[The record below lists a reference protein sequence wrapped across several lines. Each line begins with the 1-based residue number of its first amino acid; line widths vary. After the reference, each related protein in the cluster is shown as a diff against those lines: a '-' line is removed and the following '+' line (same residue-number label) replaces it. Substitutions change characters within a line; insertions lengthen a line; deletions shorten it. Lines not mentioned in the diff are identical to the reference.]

1 MKSCDIKEDT
11 TTLIYAIRL
20 SLQPNVQGKMVK
32 HYLLGSVFFE
42 STMDAFDMMFAST
55 KDRGSYKI
63 EEVDTNCNCLSA
75 LNLLESPPFSFL

>member
-32 HYLLGSVFFE
+32 HYLLESVSFE
-42 STMDAFDMMFAST
+42 STINAFVMMFAST
-55 KDRGSYKI
+55 KDIGAYKT
-63 EEVDTNCNCLSA
+63 EEVDTNYNCLSA
-75 LNLLESPPFSFL
+75 LNL